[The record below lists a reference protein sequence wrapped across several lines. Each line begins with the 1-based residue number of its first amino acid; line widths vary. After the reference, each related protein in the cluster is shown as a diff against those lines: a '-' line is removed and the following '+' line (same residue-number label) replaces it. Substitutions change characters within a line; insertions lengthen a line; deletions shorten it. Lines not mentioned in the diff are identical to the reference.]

1 MLQHRASLG
10 RGWQIVYY
18 AFDLLELEAEDLKG
32 RPLSERKKRLQQ
44 VISGLEIRYNARKGA

>member
-10 RGWQIVYY
+10 RDWQIVYY
-18 AFDLLELEAEDLKG
+18 AFDLLELEGEDWKG

-44 VISGLEIRYNARKGA
+44 VIWGP